1 MNYCVDLVANYTLEI
16 NQVDKGRNTSAN
28 MDMPEIRSASSS
40 IFTLWRNFLLT
51 SPSIYELRRVF
62 GGDPDQIPLL
72 VMFDVSCDDVYKSK
86 KVVLIDNPKPPP
98 DLSDDLV
105 EVLQSEDDPRRGW
118 CIVAKFVI
126 GTFYIVDVPKCELL
140 HSMNIGKYI
149 SRKGNMDVYV
159 IWNFVFSLFP
169 TLQVPR

>member
-62 GGDPDQIPLL
+62 GRDPDKIPLL
-72 VMFDVSCDDVYKSK
+72 VMFDVSCKDVYRSK
-86 KVVLIDNPKPPP
+86 REVLIDNPKPPP

-105 EVLQSEDDPRRGW
+105 EVLQSEDDPSRGR
-118 CIVAKFVI
+118 CIVAKFAI
-126 GTFYIVDVPKCELL
+126 GNFYILDVPKCELL
-140 HSMNIGKYI
+140 HTLKIGK
-149 SRKGNMDVYV
+149 
-159 IWNFVFSLFP
+159 
-169 TLQVPR
+169 